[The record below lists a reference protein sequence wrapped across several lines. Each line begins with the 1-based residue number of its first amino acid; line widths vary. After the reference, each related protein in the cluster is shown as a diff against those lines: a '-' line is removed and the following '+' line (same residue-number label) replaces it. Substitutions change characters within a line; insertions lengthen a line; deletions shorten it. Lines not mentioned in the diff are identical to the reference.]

1 MKPFDLEAAKRG
13 EPIQTR
19 DGRPV
24 KFIAHVPE
32 ATESQQ
38 VVVLIGNTVRARY
51 PTGTFLDFEGDD
63 DDLFMAPLKRTV
75 WVNVYYRRPCDW
87 PGSLSTS
94 AWDTKKD
101 ADEAASGNGNL
112 IRIGNRAWPLEIE
125 E

>member
-1 MKPFDLEAAKRG
+1 MRKFDLEAAKRG

-32 ATESQQ
+32 VMESHRVIVQYEELVALRFEDGRSFSDRQ
-38 VVVLIGNTVRARY
+38 CG
-51 PTGTFLDFEGDD
+51 LD
-63 DDLFMAPLKRTV
+63 LCMAPRKRTV
-75 WVNVYYRRPCDW
+75 WVNVYYQRPCDW
-87 PGSLSTS
+87 PVSLPTS
-94 AWDTKKD
+94 VWDTKKD

>member
-19 DGRPV
+19 DGQPA

-51 PTGTFLDFEGDD
+51 PTGTFYDFEGGH
-63 DDLFMAPLKRTV
+63 DDLFMAPRKRTV
-75 WVNVYYRRPCDW
+75 WVNLYPTHEGRVCYWYEM
-87 PGSLSTS
+87 
-94 AWDTKKD
+94 KEK
-101 ADEAASGNGNL
+101 ADKASFYK
-112 IRIGNRAWPLEIE
+112 RIGNRAWPLEIE